1 MATPEVVAEKRELAG
16 INADYKEK
24 FGFHDPETGYAYK
37 APKGLSREVVESI
50 SDYKDEPQWMRD
62 FRLKALEHF
71 ELAPDPELG
80 RQPRP
85 DRLRRHPLL
94 RPRLGEEQPRLERGP
109 GGHQK
114 HLRPARHPRGG
125 AQIPLRRRRPVRV
138 RGRLPP
144 GQREARGPGRDL
156 HRHGHRPA
164 RARGPGAR
172 ALGDGDPA
180 QRQQTGGAQLGRLV
194 GRLLRLRAGR
204 GQGRDAAAGL
214 LPDQH
219 REHGPVRAD
228 ADHRRG
234 GRRRPLHRGLHGA
247 GLLDR
252 LAALRGGRDRRQA
265 ELAGPL
271 HDRPELVAERLQPR
285 HQARRRAREGDDGVG
300 RLQPRLEA
308 DDEVPVDLPARARSP
323 RRDPLDRLR
332 RRGPAPG
339 RRRQD
344 HPRGAADL
352 VLDLL
357 QVDLQGRR
365 PQRPTAACS
374 RSPTG
379 RPNPAPRSSATRCCS
394 TRTRARTPTRRSGST
409 RTTPTSATRRPSRRS
424 ATSSSSTCRAA
435 GSTRRRPRR

>member
-1 MATPEVVAEKRELAG
+1 MDARLP
-16 INADYKEK
+16 
-24 FGFHDPETGYAYK
+24 
-37 APKGLSREVVESI
+37 
-50 SDYKDEPQWMRD
+50 PQGAR
-62 FRLKALEHF
+62 ALL
-71 ELAPDPELG
+71 LAPDPELG

-94 RPRLGEEQPRLERGP
+94 RPRLRKEQPRLERGP

-125 AQIPLRRRRPVRV
+125 AQIPLRGRRPVRV

-156 HRHGHRPA
+156 HRHGHGAA
-164 RARGPGAR
+164 RARGPGPR
-172 ALGDGDPA
+172 VLGDDHPR

-228 ADHRRG
+228 ADHLRG

-247 GLLDR
+247 GLLER
-252 LAALRGGRDRRQA
+252 LAALRGGRDRRQE
-265 ELAGPL
+265 ELARPL

-285 HQARRRAREGDDGVG
+285 HQARRRPREGDDGVG
-300 RLQPRLEA
+300 RLQPRLET
-308 DDEVPVDLPARARSP
+308 DDEVPVDLPARPRSA

-344 HPRGAADL
+344 HPRRAAHL

-365 PQRPTAACS
+365 PRHLPRPARS
-374 RSPTG
+374 RRRG
-379 RPNPAPRSSATRCCS
+379 LANPAPRSSATRCSS
-394 TRTRARTPTRRSGST
+394 TRTRARTPTRRSAST
-409 RTTPTSATRRPSRRS
+409 RTTPTSATRRRSRKS